1 MSLPWPDPGFV
12 VTRVA
17 NLTERSVTV
26 KQLRQLALFLQR
38 LCKALLLKHST
49 EHSKDIGCYDEYI
62 TWFDINMYDITSEV
76 IKKVIPYV
84 DPQIEGAQHAQIEQE
99 WCSWSEFVAPKP
111 QPAKLMISHW
121 WGGRFRDFM
130 RVIQE
135 LCVDEALP
143 GSTPLWVCTFANNQ
157 WGEDFGDRL
166 ADCPFYRTVAAAD
179 MTVLIVDRSAGSL
192 GRVWCGLEL
201 YQTIRS
207 QKRLLI
213 YTPSGLVGHSSGRA
227 SSGPLIEAIKAWDI
241 RQTDASEDAY
251 RRQILNYIAGVDEF
265 EGLEL
270 VADGSL
276 ARDHGRPL
284 LEDEELEDQALRS
297 SGALEYKHE
306 ACLFKDHSKVFE
318 DLNMMVR
325 VEVYATVGRSYI
337 LRGCHV
343 PRKEHR
349 GVKLGQWR
357 AFTRQAEADWHQRRW
372 TPASGK
378 LDSFAPASFG
388 DVDLRMVYNLFVKPR
403 VSAATRS
410 YMEMVSDG
418 PQLPK
423 YYVSISWDTRIADA
437 AAAIDWWAE
446 ALHLPDSTV
455 LFVDFLSVG
464 PGSEGTKGDEQ
475 KEHVKGV
482 AFPAADELLECQA
495 LLGVLGHDA
504 PEMASAWRFLEFEFA
519 SRNGL
524 DIYMA
529 CATGALAC
537 SCPFADGSW
546 VFGRF
551 DADIGRSMQHVSS
564 RNCKA
569 KAGDL
574 QAIKEYFESRGH
586 GQAIYDQIDWRFQRW
601 GAGPVLREAAESDD
615 DEEVKAICMNPSLV
629 INGSSLQGAH
639 NETAL
644 HIAAAAGSMEAMRA
658 LLRLHADPNAQDQLG
673 ETPLHYAALA
683 GQSAAAALLLEAK
696 ANILCENALAQDPL
710 FVAQQN
716 PAGFLGISMS
726 SFAGFPLQ
734 LSGLGT

>member
-1 MSLPWPDPGFV
+1 MSLPWPDPSAV
-12 VTRVA
+12 VTRIA
-17 NLTERSVTV
+17 NLTERAVTV

-49 EHSKDIGCYDEYI
+49 EHSKDNGCYDEYI

-84 DPQIEGAQHAQIEQE
+84 NPKIQGARHSKIAQD
-99 WCSWSEFVAPKP
+99 WCSWSEFVAQRP
-111 QPAKLMISHW
+111 QPARLMISHW

-166 ADCPFYRTVAAAD
+166 ANCPFYRTVAAAD

-201 YQTIRS
+201 YLTIQS

-241 RQTDASEDAY
+241 RQTNASEDAY
-251 RRQILNYIAGVDEF
+251 RRQILNYIADVDEF
-265 EGLEL
+265 QGLQVATDGRL
-270 VADGSL
+270 V
-276 ARDHGRPL
+276 RDHG
-284 LEDEELEDQALRS
+284 
-297 SGALEYKHE
+297 
-306 ACLFKDHSKVFE
+306 E

-325 VEVYATVGRSYI
+325 VEVYATVGRSHI
-337 LRGCHV
+337 LRGCRV

-357 AFTRQAEADWHQRRW
+357 AFTRQAEASWYQRFGSETHQ
-372 TPASGK
+372 A
-378 LDSFAPASFG
+378 DVAPSVSFG
-388 DVDLRMVYNLFVKPR
+388 DADVRMIYSSFVQPR
-403 VSAATRS
+403 ISAAKRS
-410 YMEMVSDG
+410 YMEVVSDG

-423 YYVSISWDTRIADA
+423 YYVSLSWGTRIADA

-446 ALHLPDSTV
+446 ALHLPDSAV
-455 LFVDFLSVG
+455 LFVDFLSAG
-464 PGSEGTKGDEQ
+464 PEKSEGACDTEPT
-475 KEHVKGV
+475 EHIKGV

-495 LLGVLGHDA
+495 MLGVLDHDA
-504 PEMASAWRFLEFEFA
+504 PEMTSAWRFLEFEFA

-524 DIYMA
+524 DIYLA

-564 RNCKA
+564 RNCRA
-569 KAGDL
+569 EAREL
-574 QAIKEYFESRGH
+574 RAIKDYFESRGH
-586 GQAIYDQIDWRFQRW
+586 GQAIYDQIDRRFQRW
-601 GAGPVLREAAESDD
+601 GAGPVLREAAECDD
-615 DEEVKAICMNPSLV
+615 EEEVKAICMNPSLV
-629 INGSSLQGAH
+629 INGCSLQGAH
-639 NETAL
+639 SETAL

-696 ANILCENALAQDPL
+696 ANILCENSLAQDPL

-734 LSGLGT
+734 LAAKHISAHISFMFLLYASDSRLASQS